1 MQLKH
6 ITFSLLLFILSS
18 KLTFSQNNNGHISID
33 CSPEINTL
41 IAKKINYNKENHT
54 IDGYRI
60 QLFYGSE
67 NGVNSARNKFRA
79 LFPNTAT
86 YVDYESP
93 EWKVRVGNYKTRLEA
108 DRALQEIIL
117 NFGDAI
123 VIEYKIKSQ

>member
-1 MQLKH
+1 MSIKH
-6 ITFSLLLFILSS
+6 KTFLTIALFISIITYAQTQEGNI
-18 KLTFSQNNNGHISID
+18 KID
-33 CSPEINTL
+33 CSSEINNL
-41 IAKKINYNKENHT
+41 ISKKISYNKEHH
-54 IDGYRI
+54 IVDGYRI

-67 NGVNSARNKFRA
+67 NGVANARNKFVS

-86 YVDYESP
+86 YIDYESP

-123 VIEYKIKSQ
+123 VIEYKIRT

>member
-1 MQLKH
+1 MKQQIYIFLFFL
-6 ITFSLLLFILSS
+6 FSLFSG
-18 KLTFSQNNNGHISID
+18 FSQTQTGTIHIDAS
-33 CSPEINTL
+33 SEINTL
-41 IAKKINYNKENHT
+41 ITKKIDYNKENRT
-54 IDGYRI
+54 VDGYRI

-67 NGVNSARNKFRA
+67 NGVSSVRNKFA
-79 LFPNTAT
+79 SLFPNTAT

-123 VIEYKIKSQ
+123 VIEFKIRA